1 MFHKTGR
8 LKARETARYVAIM
21 DDGGRWYYELSPKG
35 AVLPPAPPVAR
46 TSHPLPV
53 PQITMSSPTPPPDPV
68 SQHDRRHRR
77 ARGTC
82 EFVGILDLDRLRPKS
97 FPYSIQA
104 LLNPV
109 PRAVVA

>member
-1 MFHKTGR
+1 MFHKAGR

-21 DDGGRWYYELSPKG
+21 DDGGTWYYELSPKG
-35 AVLPPAPPVAR
+35 AALPPAPPVAR
-46 TSHPLPV
+46 TIHPLPV
-53 PQITMSSPTPPPDPV
+53 PHITVSPPYPV
-68 SQHDRRHRR
+68 TQHDRRHRR